1 MKTIQF
7 KTSSIKAAGEYLSE
21 LFAAEYNEG
30 DRAEGTLPDG
40 SKLIYVLKSYV
51 SYWQNEEDPD
61 DIIKPDVIVY
71 KVQTES
77 SENIQEFM
85 DA

>member
-7 KTSSIKAAGEYLSE
+7 KTSSIEAARGYLSE

-30 DRAEGTLPDG
+30 DRAEVTFPDG
-40 SKLIYVLKSYV
+40 NKHIYVLKSYV

-61 DIIKPDVIVY
+61 DIIKPDVMVY